1 MKQLNTTIERLQQ
14 VDVDWREFHKVYNES
29 CCTLDSKEYLLETV
43 PSLLP
48 AETLQVYITSFYVF
62 VPTAHC
68 LVQCSMP
75 LCRLLPV
82 LWSDS

>member
-1 MKQLNTTIERLQQ
+1 MKQLNTTIERLHQ

-48 AETLQVYITSFYVF
+48 AETLQVYITS
-62 VPTAHC
+62 TC
-68 LVQCSMP
+68 LYLRHIVLCNVQC
-75 LCRLLPV
+75 LCVDYCLSCGLTV
-82 LWSDS
+82 N